1 MKHFILHNGTAIF
14 SIPVRLM
21 TIVVVIQ
28 LLVAS
33 SWAIQI
39 GSSGPPSDFMN
50 SKVAIKTDTGTLN
63 LSIRLVDF
71 LMGIETDKTWVKRS
85 DTLWVIETSFK
96 DPVID
101 AYKTYFM
108 EFEKVDTVVIL
119 SKVSFDN
126 RILSYQ
132 EMRSFAKQI
141 VENFGK
147 HLSPK

>member
-1 MKHFILHNGTAIF
+1 MKHIRVHNGTAIF
-14 SIPVRLM
+14 SIPARLM
-21 TIVVVIQ
+21 TIGIII
-28 LLVAS
+28 LLFLNSAWAGQFDS
-33 SWAIQI
+33 SK
-39 GSSGPPSDFMN
+39 PPSDFMN
-50 SKVAIKTDTGTLN
+50 SDLAIKTATGSLN

-85 DTLWVIETSFK
+85 DTLWVLETSFK

-101 AYKTYFM
+101 AYKSYFM

-119 SKVSFDN
+119 SKVSFNN
-126 RILSYQ
+126 RILSNQ
-132 EMRSFAKQI
+132 EMRSFANQI